1 MIERYLDALP
11 RIHPDAWVHATA
23 VLIGDVT
30 VGPESTI
37 WPHATLRGDDGPIV
51 IGARSSIQDGTVVH
65 CTEDLSAT
73 IVGDRVTVGH
83 NVTLHGARI
92 GDDCIVGMG
101 STLLDNAE
109 LGAGSILGAHSLLTQ
124 GVRIPPGSLA
134 LGAPAK
140 VVRPLTDKER
150 DWIAYSWRRYVQQ
163 CAIYRARDA
172 G

>member
-1 MIERYLDALP
+1 MLERYLDRFP
-11 RIHPDAWVHATA
+11 TVHPDAWVHASA

-37 WPHATLRGDDGPIV
+37 WPHTTLRGDDGAIV

-65 CTEDLSAT
+65 CTEDLSST
-73 IVGDRVTVGH
+73 VVGDQVTVGH

-92 GDDCIVGMG
+92 GANCIVGMG

-109 LGAGSILGAHSLLTQ
+109 LGEGCILGAHSLLTQ
-124 GVRIPPGSLA
+124 GVKIPSGSLV
-134 LGAPAK
+134 LGSPAK

-150 DWIAYSWRRYVQQ
+150 DQVAYSWRRYVQQ
-163 CAIYRARDA
+163 CAIYKGMA